1 MPPCTN
7 TQGRKTYLDGPT
19 VADFESYWHSKSDEA
34 GCVRMWNGRD
44 LLFQWQQILLQG
56 QCEEG
61 EMTTLY

>member
-44 LLFQWQQILLQG
+44 LLFQWGAMRGRGDDYFVLV
-56 QCEEG
+56 
-61 EMTTLY
+61 